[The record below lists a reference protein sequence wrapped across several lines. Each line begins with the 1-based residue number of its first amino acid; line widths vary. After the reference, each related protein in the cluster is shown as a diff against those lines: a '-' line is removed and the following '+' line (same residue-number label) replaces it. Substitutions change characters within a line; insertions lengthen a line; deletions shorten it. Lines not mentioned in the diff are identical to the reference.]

1 MSPHPGVECV
11 LYPSIFSSV
20 SILISAECRVGLAT
34 RVRADVIITEEAT
47 TRVYLPCLGARFS
60 TFNQRRP

>member
-47 TRVYLPCLGARFS
+47 TLVYLPCLGAGLALS
-60 TFNQRRP
+60 TRRRP

>member
-20 SILISAECRVGLAT
+20 SILISAECRVELAT

-47 TRVYLPCLGARFS
+47 TLVYLPCLGAGLALS
-60 TFNQRRP
+60 TRRRP